1 MPSVRQTDTACD
13 EGDGEAAARRTRAS
27 SIQQWVR
34 GPTFARDIAFVLAL
48 KVVLLIGLK
57 FAFFN
62 HPRAPDMRLPPA
74 DVARVLLSSPATRT
88 PQGVGHA
95 Q

>member
-1 MPSVRQTDTACD
+1 MRSVRQTDTAHD
-13 EGDGEAAARRTRAS
+13 ESDGKPAVRPSQAS
-27 SIQQWVR
+27 SIRHWVR
-34 GPTFARDIAFVLAL
+34 GPTFARDIALVLAL

-57 FAFFN
+57 LAFFN
-62 HPRAPDMRLPPA
+62 HPRAPDMSLPAA
-74 DVARVLLSSPATRT
+74 DVARVLLSAPATHT

>member
-1 MPSVRQTDTACD
+1 MRALHRKTTAHAAPPSGR
-13 EGDGEAAARRTRAS
+13 GHRSFAASLGRWA
-27 SIQQWVR
+27 R
-34 GPTFARDIAFVLAL
+34 GPTFARDITLVLAL

-62 HPRAPDMRLPPA
+62 HPRASDMSLPPA
-74 DVARVLLSSPATRT
+74 EVARALLSSPAPRVS
-88 PQGVGHA
+88 QGVGHA